1 MFRLSAVTT
10 NAEIEDIPG
19 EIAPQTKV
27 HITAMVQLVSIIEPT
42 LGTIGVDGLLIAGV
56 LDEHLA
62 IAVGKIPLATAGVV
76 AMAVGIADLQ
86 ITEQA
91 LFMSAGHSSVDRFVL
106 TNAISNVDGIRLL
119 EELVAVAMKFAVLK
133 EDVFSKAGVNNKLS
147 QSALVIIDTK
157 WISAQIPRI
166 GMVKTVK

>member
-1 MFRLSAVTT
+1 MAADIVTL
-10 NAEIEDIPG
+10 
-19 EIAPQTKV
+19 QT
-27 HITAMVQLVSIIEPT
+27 M
-42 LGTIGVDGLLIAGV
+42 
-56 LDEHLA
+56 
-62 IAVGKIPLATAGVV
+62 GK
-76 AMAVGIADLQ
+76 
-86 ITEQA
+86 A